1 MFQHNMR
8 QIRAPQNKQRS
19 ALPATACACLLA
31 GGLLFSQT
39 ASAEWLGSTGLGLS
53 YSNNYSLQNGNYSNI
68 QQNRVTRSGVEA
80 SAAASWQR
88 FDPNGSISVDMK
100 ALADRASDSGNQISN
115 LQLGVSKVLP
125 LSPAWLTRFNARVMR
140 YRDEDYLQNGYN
152 GYSLSATAGY
162 FSPEGDGFDL
172 NIDWR
177 DENHN
182 VDPAASYRT
191 QRMTAGLTWF
201 FAAEPDEA
209 LPSVSLALQNHD
221 SDEDRRDA
229 RSLLASFSLER
240 IRLGRHVVAL
250 SLNWRQDN
258 YDLPYTTFATDPIG
272 PGFGSGFGGGFG
284 SGGMGGFAGSGGTS
298 GATTTSENR
307 IDRQLFASASVMHP
321 LGKSLRGS
329 LSASAGSY
337 DSVTG
342 SQTFFNLYARLR
354 WLLR

>member
-1 MFQHNMR
+1 MFNPNR
-8 QIRAPQNKQRS
+8 QIIVLSQYQPTKQWQT
-19 ALPATACACLLA
+19 AACACLLA
-31 GGLLFSQT
+31 GGLLFSQA
-39 ASAEWLGSTGLGLS
+39 ASAEWLGSAGLGLS

-80 SAAASWQR
+80 SAAASWQQ
-88 FDPNGSISVDMK
+88 FDPSGGVSVDMK

-115 LQLGVSKVLP
+115 LQLGVSKILP
-125 LSPAWLTRFNARVMR
+125 LSPAWLTRFNARVTR
-140 YRDEDYLQNGYN
+140 YRDDDYLQNGYN

-162 FSPEGDGFDL
+162 FSPQGDGFDL
-172 NIDWR
+172 NLGWR

-182 VDPAASYRT
+182 VEPAASYRT
-191 QRMTAGLTWF
+191 QRTTAGVTWF

-240 IRLGRHVVAL
+240 IRLGRHIVAL

-272 PGFGSGFGGGFG
+272 PGFGSGSGSGFG
-284 SGGMGGFAGSGGTS
+284 GGMGGFPGSGGTS